1 MVVDIKEEMTDR
13 QIKAVKRVLKEKIGE
28 NEDLINMYKKD
39 EDIKAVIDIQFE
51 NEALNKVL
59 NIIAS
64 LKEV

>member
-1 MVVDIKEEMTDR
+1 MLVDIKEEMTDR
-13 QIKAVKRVLKEKIGE
+13 QIKAAKRVLKEKIGE

-51 NEALNKVL
+51 NEALKKAL

>member
-1 MVVDIKEEMTDR
+1 MLVDIKEEMTDR

-51 NEALNKVL
+51 NEALKKAL
-59 NIIAS
+59 NIITS
-64 LKEV
+64 LKGV

>member
-1 MVVDIKEEMTDR
+1 MIVEIKEEMTDR
-13 QIKAVKRVLKEKIGE
+13 QIKAAKRVLKEKIGE
-28 NEDLINMYKKD
+28 NEDLINMYKED

-51 NEALNKVL
+51 NEALKKAL

>member
-1 MVVDIKEEMTDR
+1 MIVEIKEEMTDR
-13 QIKAVKRVLKEKIGE
+13 QIKAAKRVLKEKIGE

-51 NEALNKVL
+51 NEALKKAL

>member
-1 MVVDIKEEMTDR
+1 
-13 QIKAVKRVLKEKIGE
+13 
-28 NEDLINMYKKD
+28 MYKKD

-51 NEALNKVL
+51 NEALKKAL